1 MIRKI
6 VEGLSKKRLE
16 KRISSA
22 ILMIAMLVSI
32 SGIIGGIAI
41 GVISN
46 RYNDALVNYGFSQG
60 DIGKMLVTFADTRS
74 NMRAVI
80 GYQDSA
86 VIQDCFEE
94 YNKKKEACQGYA
106 DSVKK
111 TLTSNAEKE
120 KFADI
125 ESKMNDYWTLADKV
139 IEMGKTT
146 DVEKRIQAQKIA
158 KEQVSSLYDTIY
170 VDMAALM
177 DLKVK
182 EGNNLEKNLMILQII
197 LIAVII
203 IIIVA
208 AVIIAKKLGEQLAA
222 NIVRPLNKLGV
233 RLRTFA
239 EGDLTSEFPEIN
251 TEDEVSEMVNIAKE
265 MADNIEIIIK
275 DVNRRMELMAKNDY
289 TGVCGV
295 PERYVGDFAAMNESI
310 HEMNMDM
317 NKTLHH
323 IEEAAAQVSIGAT
336 NLAEGSQNLAEGS
349 TDQAGAVE
357 ELLASFTNIVEGV
370 EHTHDSAKASYKMC
384 IKYADEA
391 DKTQQEML
399 SMTDSMQRL
408 NEMSKKIENIIGDIE
423 EIAEQ
428 TNLLALNAS
437 IEAARAGEAGRGFAV
452 VASQIGALADESATS
467 AVNTRELIM
476 NSIKEIESGNQI
488 VENTAEKFTKLVD
501 GINLMAENSKELQ
514 ELAETQAEQIKQA
527 EAGVNQI
534 SEVVQSNAAIAEE
547 SSATS
552 EELSAESIALNELVQ
567 QFKLKD

>member
-22 ILMIAMLVSI
+22 ILMIALLVSM
-32 SGIIGGIAI
+32 SGIIGGIAM
-41 GVISN
+41 GVMSN
-46 RYNDALVNYGFSQG
+46 RYNYALVNYGFSQG
-60 DIGKMLVTFADTRS
+60 DIGKMMIAFADTRS
-74 NMRAVI
+74 NLRAVI

-86 VIQDCFEE
+86 LVQDCYDE
-94 YNKKKEACQGYA
+94 YQQKKEACQEYA
-106 DSVKK
+106 DTVKK
-111 TLTSNAEKE
+111 TLVSKAEKE
-120 KFADI
+120 KFAEI
-125 ESKMNDYWTLADKV
+125 ESEIDDYWMLADKV
-139 IEMGKTT
+139 ITTGKTT
-146 DVEKRIQAQKIA
+146 DIEKSMQAQKMA
-158 KEQVSSLYDTIY
+158 KEQVAPQYEMVY
-170 VDMAALM
+170 QDMVELM
-177 DLKVK
+177 NLNVK
-182 EGNNLEKNLMILQII
+182 EGNSLEKSLMILQII

-208 AVIIAKKLGEQLAA
+208 AYFMAKKIGGQLAV
-222 NIVRPLNKLGV
+222 NIVRPLDELGA

-239 EGDLTSEFPEIN
+239 EGDLTSGFPEME
-251 TEDEVSEMVNIAKE
+251 TEDEVSDMVNIAKE
-265 MADNIEIIIK
+265 MADNLAIIIK
-275 DVNRRMELMAKNDY
+275 DVNRRMELMANNDY
-289 TGVCGV
+289 TGICGITGG
-295 PERYVGDFAAMNESI
+295 YVGDFAAMDESI
-310 HEMNMDM
+310 HEMNMEM

-357 ELLASFTNIVEGV
+357 ELLASFTSIVEGV
-370 EHTHDSAKASYKMC
+370 EHTHNSAKSSYKMC
-384 IKYADEA
+384 VEYADEA
-391 DKTQQEML
+391 DKTQQEMV
-399 SMTDSMQRL
+399 SMTDSMQQL

-452 VASQIGALADESATS
+452 VASQIGTLADESAKS

-476 NSIKEIESGNQI
+476 NSISEIENSNRI
-488 VENTAEKFTKLVD
+488 VEKTAEEFTKLVD
-501 GINLMAENSKELQ
+501 GINSMAESSKELQ
-514 ELAETQAEQIKQA
+514 ELAEVQAEQIKQA

-552 EELSAESIALNELVQ
+552 EELSAESMALNELVQ